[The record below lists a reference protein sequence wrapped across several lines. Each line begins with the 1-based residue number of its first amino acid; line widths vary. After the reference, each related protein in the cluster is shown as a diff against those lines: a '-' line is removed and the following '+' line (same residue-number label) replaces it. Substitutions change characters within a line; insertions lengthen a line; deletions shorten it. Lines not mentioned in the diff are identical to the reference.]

1 MHSNNI
7 MHRDLKPE
15 NIMCDG
21 ELGKDL
27 TIKLTDFGF
36 ATMFRSGEKQN
47 LALGTPSFM
56 APELIRCKAY
66 DQRVDVW
73 SLGCIVYILLSGRYP
88 FDAQEQDEVERQIL
102 RGKPDLTSTKWLKVS
117 PNAKDFIR

>member
-1 MHSNNI
+1 

-36 ATMFRSGEKQN
+36 ATIFKAGEKQK
-47 LALGTPSFM
+47 LILGTP
-56 APELIRCKAY
+56 
-66 DQRVDVW
+66 
-73 SLGCIVYILLSGRYP
+73 
-88 FDAQEQDEVERQIL
+88 
-102 RGKPDLTSTKWLKVS
+102 
-117 PNAKDFIR
+117 

>member
-1 MHSNNI
+1 MITKQTLKALNYMHSKNI

-36 ATMFRSGEKQN
+36 ATMFKAGEKQK
-47 LALGTPSFM
+47 LILGTPSFM
-56 APELIRCKAY
+56 APELIRYKEY

-73 SLGCIVYILLSGRYP
+73 SLGCIVYILLSGKYP
-88 FDAQEQDEVERQIL
+88 FEGQDS
-102 RGKPDLTSTKWLKVS
+102 D
-117 PNAKDFIR
+117 